1 MNDLEPLLA
10 FWRAQDELF
19 ERIEA
24 AWWGAV
30 VSDARYPAIQEPN
43 YARVEAREPVPLREI
58 EAELLPALERSRC
71 ARSHVVVFHPEEQT
85 DLLAE
90 ASTRGERLT
99 WDLVMVLGE
108 APQAPGG
115 SAPADAVQEI
125 TAFDEAFWSVHRSSA
140 RLFDITD
147 EVTLDELRTMER
159 ELLIPA
165 GRRWFT
171 LANHEREDGRPDALA
186 ALLVLEGVGY
196 LDHVVTFPEA
206 RRRGHAEAL
215 VRRAASEAKA
225 MGASRM
231 YLLADPEGAAIR
243 IYERVGFERVKH
255 LASWLSPDPR

>member
-1 MNDLEPLLA
+1 MSDLEHLLA

-19 ERIEA
+19 ERIEST
-24 AWWGAV
+24 WWGAV

-43 YARVEAREPVPLREI
+43 YARVEAREPVPLGEI
-58 EAELLPALERSRC
+58 EAALLPALERSRS

-99 WDLVMVLGE
+99 WDLVMVLRG
-108 APQAPGG
+108 APERPPG
-115 SAPADAVQEI
+115 SAHVDALEEV
-125 TAFDEAFWSVHRSSA
+125 TTFGNAFWSVYRSSA

-147 EVTLDELRTMER
+147 EAALDQLQAIEH

-165 GRRWFT
+165 GRRWFV
-171 LANHEREDGRPDALA
+171 LANNEREDGRPDALA

-196 LDHVVTFPEA
+196 LDHVVTFPDA

-215 VRRAASEAKA
+215 VRRAASEAQA
-225 MGASRM
+225 MGADRTF
-231 YLLADPEGAAIR
+231 LLAEPAGAALR
-243 IYERVGFERVKH
+243 IYERVGFEPVTH
-255 LASWLSPDPR
+255 LASWLSPPAD